1 MPKYKTKKTRTAQR
15 RRKNAVRA
23 VPRDKRVLMRWARR
37 GSEKDYER
45 LNALANRHLLD
56 APSWVDVDTLKDI
69 GKVGQVGMSK
79 MLHKQE
85 PQRPA
90 DDQPDYW
97 GGKYVH
103 KVTDA
108 LSWLFSQMQG
118 GKDSPLP
125 WFGAGAVRPQGV

>member
-1 MPKYKTKKTRTAQR
+1 MPKYKTKKSRTAQR

-37 GSEKDYER
+37 GSDKDYAR

-118 GKDSPLP
+118 GKDSLLVR
-125 WFGAGAVRPQGV
+125 GAGAVRPQGV